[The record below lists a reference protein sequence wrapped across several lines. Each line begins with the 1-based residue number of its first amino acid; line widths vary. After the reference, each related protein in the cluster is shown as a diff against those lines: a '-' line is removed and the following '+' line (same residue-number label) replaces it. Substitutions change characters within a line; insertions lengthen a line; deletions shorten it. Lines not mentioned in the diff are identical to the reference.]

1 MAPPTADAP
10 VSHVPPR
17 SAPRPH
23 PAAVVLFLAALL
35 PLAACDDDP
44 FGVREWDA
52 RPDTVLLYS
61 LDRPELNLPSGY
73 NFNRRTLHRV
83 EAANSSGQWD
93 VALGTQGGELVLF
106 PPRALGIDTRAGIAP
121 FPDGD
126 FDEVRE
132 APGDTASY
140 VTAEAV
146 PLEVGELYVI
156 RTNQGVGQFG
166 QRCFWYAKMEPL
178 EVDVALGI
186 LRFRLDS
193 NPVCNDRDLV
203 PPGT

>member
-1 MAPPTADAP
+1 MPHAT
-10 VSHVPPR
+10 VSHR
-17 SAPRPH
+17 TPRPH
-23 PAAVVLFLAALL
+23 GRSPLVVALGVLLLAS
-35 PLAACDDDP
+35 AACDDDP
-44 FGVREWDA
+44 FGFQDWSA
-52 RPDTVLLYS
+52 RPDTVLVYS

-93 VALGTQGGELVLF
+93 IAVGTENGQLVLL

-121 FPDGD
+121 LPDRSY
-126 FDEVRE
+126 DEIRE

-140 VTAEAV
+140 VTAEPV
-146 PLEVGELYVI
+146 PVEVGQLYVI
-156 RTNQGVGQFG
+156 RTNQAPGQFG

-178 EVDVALGI
+178 EADPELGF

-193 NPVCNDRDLV
+193 NPVCNNRDLV
-203 PPGT
+203 PPTD